1 VVAVLVVL
9 CTLRLRVY
17 RLHNKR
23 LLWVMAVRVERV
35 GTIFQEL
42 VHLVRIRLLRDL
54 LRLLEVV
61 EVLVMV
67 PVHQMVQKQVVRVVV
82 VLKPVLQVLLEQLD
96 LRAKGIMG
104 VTHTMGLIMLVEVV
118 VLVQ

>member
-1 VVAVLVVL
+1 
-9 CTLRLRVY
+9 
-17 RLHNKR
+17 
-23 LLWVMAVRVERV
+23 MAVRVDMV

-67 PVHQMVQKQVVRVVV
+67 ALHQMVQKQVVRVVV
-82 VLKPVLQVLLEQLD
+82 VLKPVLRVLLEQLD
-96 LRAKGIMG
+96 LRVKGMMG
-104 VTHTMGLIMLVEVV
+104 VTHTMGLIMVAEVV
-118 VLVQ
+118 VLVE